1 MNALEQART
10 AYGSAAA
17 PTKTPRATE
26 FDTLARVSHRLR
38 SAIRNKD
45 RDYPGF
51 VTALNDN
58 RRLWIMFGTSVA
70 DTDNS
75 LPRDLRAR
83 LFWLAQFT
91 DSHTHDVLSNGADAA
106 VLIEIN
112 AAVLKGLGVDSV
124 RPEPVT

>member
-1 MNALEQART
+1 MNALDQART

-26 FDTLARVSHRLR
+26 YDALARISHRLR
-38 SAIRNKD
+38 SAIRSKD

-51 VTALNDN
+51 VSALNDN
-58 RRLWIMFGTSVA
+58 RRLWIMFATSVA
-70 DTDNS
+70 DNDNG
-75 LPRDLRAR
+75 LPKDLRAR

-91 DSHTHDVLSNGADAA
+91 DSHTHEVLTKGADAA

-112 AAVLKGLGVDSV
+112 AAVLKGLGVEGV